1 MRIVYTDKHKLH
13 ATDRVERGGQPYV
26 VEEAPARAEIILQ
39 AAQASRLGAVITPVD
54 HGLDPILAVHDAG
67 FVDYLCS
74 AYAGYVTQ
82 PGRADALFAD
92 YYPPRRARRRPA
104 GFPGLRSYYAFGNDD
119 PILAGTWD
127 AAYWSAQCALTA
139 ADLVRA
145 YRETAYALCRPPG
158 HHAGVDFY
166 GGYCYLNNAAIAA
179 RYLQARVAI
188 LDIDYHHGNGTQEIF
203 YSDPAMLTCSL
214 HADPDEEYPYYWGGA
229 DELGTE
235 AGEGFNRNWPLPLGT
250 GDAAYLETLDEA
262 LAVVRDFGPEYFV
275 ISAGFDI
282 VAGDPGGGFKVTTAG
297 LAEIGRR
304 IAGLA
309 GHVPTLIV
317 QEGGYLLDEL
327 GTNAVAFLSAFVRQ
341 DV

>member
-1 MRIVYTDKHKLH
+1 VARGPGAAGGLGSDREGLGVRGLRIVVAEVVDELLD
-13 ATDRVERGGQPYV
+13 ADGIGRRQQALDRID
-26 VEEAPARAEIILQ
+26 A
-39 AAQASRLGAVITPVD
+39 RLGRYSFDTSTP
-54 HGLDPILAVHDAG
+54 IAE
-67 FVDYLCS
+67 
-74 AYAGYVTQ
+74 
-82 PGRADALFAD
+82 
-92 YYPPRRARRRPA
+92 
-104 GFPGLRSYYAFGNDD
+104 
-119 PILAGTWD
+119 GTWD